1 MSEGRVIS
9 ECPISTADG
18 VKAADIVWASAKR
31 IKQTGEQVCFLQ
43 APEICVE
50 VVSPSNSKEEIEEKI
65 ALYFDARAEE
75 VWVCNLEGFMIFY
88 LKPDKRPARSS
99 QICPDFP
106 KRVELR

>member
-18 VKAADIVWASAKR
+18 VKAADIVWASPKR
-31 IKQTGEQVCFLQ
+31 IKETGEQDCFLR

-50 VVSPSNSKEEIEEKI
+50 VLSPRNSKEEIDEKI

-88 LKPDKRPARSS
+88 VKPDKRPKRAS

-106 KRVELR
+106 KKVHLR